1 MTALPFEDNSFDLV
15 LSNLAI
21 HNIRGSAGREKAID
35 EAVRVLRPGG
45 RLLVADVRA
54 TRHYQARLTKLSMS
68 AVTHRRLGWK
78 YWRCGPLVAIGVVT
92 ATKPA
97 SFPLGVTR

>member
-1 MTALPFEDNSFDLV
+1 ML
-15 LSNLAI
+15 
-21 HNIRGSAGREKAID
+21 RK
-35 EAVRVLRPGG
+35 AVRVLRPGG

-68 AVTHRRLGWK
+68 EVTRRRLGWE
-78 YWRCGPLVAIGVVT
+78 YWRCGLLAVICVVT

-97 SFPLGVTR
+97 NFPLGLTR